1 MRQIRYLA
9 VLLTGLFSLHAL
21 AADKI
26 AVVDVPKAIF
36 SSEVAKTRQK
46 QLQGASEYAA
56 LQAKYDG
63 AASDIKAL
71 QKEAESKRL
80 TWSNEEAAEY
90 QKKMEY
96 LRADLELAGRKLQA
110 EINGLQN
117 SVARELQPKAVEALE
132 ELIKEEGV
140 TVILKAEAI
149 VFAKPDLDLTDKLT
163 ERLNNKTK

>member
-9 VLLTGLFSLHAL
+9 VILVGLFSLQVQAK
-21 AADKI
+21 DKI
-26 AVVDVPKAIF
+26 AVVDVPRAIF

-46 QLQGASEYAA
+46 QLQGESEYAA
-56 LQAKYDG
+56 LQAKYD
-63 AASDIKAL
+63 ATASDIKAL

-110 EINGLQN
+110 EISGMQN
-117 SVARELQPKAVEALE
+117 SVGRELQPKAIEALE
-132 ELIKEEGV
+132 EIIKEEGV
-140 TVILKAEAI
+140 SIILKAEAVVYAEPAI
-149 VFAKPDLDLTDKLT
+149 DLTGKLT
-163 ERLNNKTK
+163 ERLNKKTK